1 MNYYLTIDFE
11 FVIIYLYFIRGDSVK
26 KIKKAAKI
34 EKVFGNSSKE
44 ELVFDEKKPE
54 EYDALSEFTESEEI
68 DNNQDDLENEISEK
82 QIQKQNEIEAVR
94 SKISKILKSS
104 NIEIVDENLGD
115 EYEAEDEGG
124 RQSQQDYDT
133 LKAMFG
139 DKDRNK
145 KDELTLTIDDFD
157 YTYVGRYLEEFDLM
171 HVKNIK
177 HIRMKNPYAKK
188 IKKVLIAAAAVM
200 VVGIAGVVAY
210 FATRDNPVTMTSVAL
225 SQETSTSKYYV
236 GENFSFDGLFINVG
250 YSDGSTKRIPVT
262 IDNIVRE
269 RCEGGRFE
277 IINDNIQFLGG
288 SVLMA
293 IDYEGYNLSY
303 SVEVKN
309 KELRGI
315 DARYADGILNL
326 NAGEYITGH
335 LNGKEDLTILLNYG
349 SYGISKVSSYSNITI
364 LVDGEAC
371 TYSAGLGWKVPK
383 STKGAT
389 IIVQY
394 GEYNYIIE

>member
-1 MNYYLTIDFE
+1 
-11 FVIIYLYFIRGDSVK
+11 VK

-54 EYDALSEFTESEEI
+54 EEYDALSEFETPEEA
-68 DNNQDDLENEISEK
+68 DNYQDDLENEVSEK

-188 IKKVLIAAAAVM
+188 IKKVLIAAAAVV
-200 VVGIAGVVAY
+200 VVGVAGVIAY
-210 FATRDNPVTMTSVAL
+210 FATKENPVTMTSVAL
-225 SQETSTSKYYV
+225 SQEASTSKYYV

-250 YSDGSTKRIPVT
+250 YSDGSIKKVPVT
-262 IDNIVRE
+262 INNIVRE

-309 KELRGI
+309 KELQGI
-315 DARYADGILNL
+315 DVRYADGILNL
-326 NAGEYITGH
+326 NAGDYISGH
-335 LNGKEDLTILLNYG
+335 LNGKEDLVILFDYKG
-349 SYGISKVSSYSNITI
+349 YGISKVTNYSNITI
-364 LVDGEAC
+364 SVDGEDC
-371 TYSAGLGWKVPK
+371 SYVSGYGWKVPK
-383 STKGAT
+383 STRGAT
-389 IIVQY
+389 IVIHY
-394 GEYNYIIE
+394 GEYNCIIK